1 MAKAGRTPEKRTWE
15 LRQMAKG
22 LWVTEKSGHAGE
34 GEQTS
39 EQTNVICDRL
49 RACPGQPASQ
59 PPPSLPPPLLQ
70 PHFSCWVMSSSS
82 LR

>member
-1 MAKAGRTPEKRTWE
+1 
-15 LRQMAKG
+15 MAKG

-34 GEQTS
+34 GGQTS
-39 EQTNVICDRL
+39 EQTNVICDSEGRALRL
-49 RACPGQPASQ
+49 GKSRLHARRPPGASPQPAR
-59 PPPSLPPPLLQ
+59 PPPQAQ